1 MSYCFPPELGQI
13 VQQELAAGSYH
24 SEDELL
30 LEAVRL
36 LHQREQDLREF
47 KAQLRGRLDRLD
59 REEGI
64 EIEDEEALR
73 AFFDNVQGHGRRQ
86 AVESRNAPSA
96 ASRSTVKSTGIWTTS
111 GTLSASR
118 EAIRGQPVA

>member
-47 KAQLRGRLDRLD
+47 KAQLRGRLERLD
-59 REEGI
+59 RGEGI

-73 AFFDNVQGHGRRQ
+73 AFFDDVQARGQQRYE
-86 AVESRNAPSA
+86 ESRNAP
-96 ASRSTVKSTGIWTTS
+96 
-111 GTLSASR
+111 
-118 EAIRGQPVA
+118 